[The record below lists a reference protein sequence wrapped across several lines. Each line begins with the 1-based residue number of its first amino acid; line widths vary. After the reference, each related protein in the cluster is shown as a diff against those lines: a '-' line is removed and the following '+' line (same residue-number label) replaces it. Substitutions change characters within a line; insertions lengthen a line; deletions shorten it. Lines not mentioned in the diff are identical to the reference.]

1 MPRRTKIVCTLGPSS
16 STPEVVRALI
26 KAGMDVARMNFSHG
40 THDDHAQRIT
50 MVREEAARV
59 GRTVAI
65 LQDLQ
70 GPKIRVGMMKGE
82 GVLLHVGD
90 RFVLTT
96 QPLDEGDERR
106 AYISYPNLAHEVD
119 AGRRILLD
127 DGNLEVEI
135 VGVEGE
141 DVVTRVVVG
150 GVLKSRKG
158 VNLPNLRAAR
168 PSLTGKDLDDLD
180 FGLAQGV
187 DYVALSFVRTASDVN
202 DLRAR
207 MTTLGRYA
215 DIIAKIEKPEA
226 VADLDAIVATADG
239 VMVARGDL
247 GIEMPLEQ
255 VPNVQ
260 KQIIRACLR
269 AAKPVITATQML
281 ESMVSNPRPTRAEAT
296 DVANAVH
303 DGTDAVMLSAETASG
318 DHPVRV
324 VETMATI
331 VTEAERHRAVYD
343 ADGDPWADVPLDHR
357 TTTEAIAATACSI
370 AQSVKAAAIVCL
382 TSSGATA
389 RSIARHRPGVPILA
403 FTDVPKAVAE
413 LALLWGTQGVH
424 IPFQTDT
431 DAGVR
436 EVMHVLRERCHV
448 PEGAQ
453 VVVTAGMPLPAKGA
467 TNMLHVATV

>member
-1 MPRRTKIVCTLGPSS
+1 
-16 STPEVVRALI
+16 
-26 KAGMDVARMNFSHG
+26 MDVARMNFSHG
-40 THDDHAQRIT
+40 THADHARRIET
-50 MVREEAARV
+50 VRSEAARA

-70 GPKIRVGMMKGE
+70 GPKIRVGAMKDD
-82 GVLLHVGD
+82 GVLLHVGE

-96 QPLDEGDERR
+96 TPLAEGDETR
-106 AYISYPNLAHEVD
+106 AYISYPNLAHEVEL
-119 AGRRILLD
+119 GRHILLD

-135 VGVEGE
+135 TGVEGE

-168 PSLTGKDLDDLD
+168 PSLTDKDLEDLD
-180 FGLAQGV
+180 FGLSQNV
-187 DYVALSFVRTASDVN
+187 DFVALSFVRTASDVT
-202 DLRAR
+202 DLRQRIAAA
-207 MTTLGRYA
+207 GGHA
-215 DIIAKIEKPEA
+215 EIIAKIEKPEA
-226 VADLDAIVATADG
+226 VADLDAIVEAADG

-281 ESMVSNPRPTRAEAT
+281 ESMISNPRPTRAEAT

-318 DHPVRV
+318 AHPARV

-343 ADGDPWADVPLDHR
+343 SDGDPWSDVPADRH
-357 TTTEAIAATACSI
+357 TVTEAVSATACTL
-370 AQSVKAAAIVCL
+370 AQSIGAAAIVCL

-403 FTDVPKAVAE
+403 FTDVEKAVSE

-448 PEGAQ
+448 PAGAK

-467 TNMLHVATV
+467 TNMVHVATV